1 MLEQPLY
8 EPQPV
13 AEPLKEG
20 DPFYHYEIKNW
31 ELGPRIY
38 KILGLSAFVNIL
50 ALVVV
55 VQGSLLTMKGCD
67 SPLVG
72 SMCQVLDTI
81 YVGTMLF
88 GTDREYVDAAYDKTD
103 LGDVDIT
110 YVDVTGL
117 EDQKLYYPSNYW
129 QIANPER
136 YDPVTG
142 QPIDQFALNQPIPG
156 ITDNNGYPPMT
167 QFKPNPNPA
176 GPSIFD
182 TPQHLPKSNPNPI
195 AGDLPAPGG
204 NGGTVAVK
212 KPRNRPRL
220 GNGNVNGTAPDA
232 DQTAEVKPSPS
243 PTVEPTGPVD
253 PSDINTR
260 PFKDLAMEVNKLLEQ
275 KQLDLQAP
283 VQILATAK
291 LGKDGKIVKGSF
303 KANGSSSDP
312 KLANVVTQAVA
323 AFNDSNLLNY
333 LKELSGKDLNF
344 LVRQDDTQIVA
355 AIKSQVETEDRA
367 RSIASIIQFGI
378 TLAIQKKEKG
388 VAELEAAKDPTRAEA
403 LQNLKDDLELLKGTQ
418 VGADGKDF
426 VVTFTAPKANVHQM
440 IQRKLAEQKS
450 ESKQPNSGS
459 TTLAPTD
466 NTARK

>member
-20 DPFYHYEIKNW
+20 DPFYKYEIRNW

-38 KILGLSAFVNIL
+38 KILAISAIVNIL

-72 SMCQVLDTI
+72 SMCQALDTI
-81 YVGTMLF
+81 YVGASLF

-117 EDQKLYYPSNYW
+117 ENEKLYYPANYW
-129 QIANPER
+129 KITNPER

-142 QPIDQFALNQPIPG
+142 EPIDQFAIDQPIPG
-156 ITDNNGYPPMT
+156 ITDNGGFPPIT
-167 QFKPNPNPA
+167 PFKPNPNPA

-195 AGDLPAPGG
+195 AGELPSPGG

-212 KPRNRPRL
+212 RPRNRPQL
-220 GNGNVNGTAPDA
+220 GNGNGTTTPDPN
-232 DQTAEVKPSPS
+232 QTAEVKPSPS
-243 PTVEPTGPVD
+243 PNVEPTGPVD
-253 PSDINTR
+253 PSDINAR
-260 PFKDLAMEVNKLLEQ
+260 PFKDLAIQVNKLLDE

-303 KANGSSSDP
+303 KANGTSND
-312 KLANVVTQAVA
+312 KNLAGIVTQAVA

-333 LKELSGKDLNF
+333 LKELSGKDLKF

-355 AIKSQVETEDRA
+355 AIKSRVESETRA
-367 RSIASIIQFGI
+367 QSIASVIQFGM
-378 TLAIQKKEKG
+378 TLVIQKKEKG
-388 VAELEAAKDPTRAEA
+388 IAELEAANDPTKAEA
-403 LQNLKDDLELLKGTQ
+403 LQNLKDDLELLKATQ
-418 VGADGKDF
+418 VGTDGKDF
-426 VVTFTAPKANVHQM
+426 VVTFSAPKVNVHQM
-440 IQRKLAEQKS
+440 IQRKLAEQKA
-450 ESKQPNSGS
+450 ESQQPNSGS
-459 TTLAPTD
+459 TTPGPTD
-466 NTARK
+466 NTAKK